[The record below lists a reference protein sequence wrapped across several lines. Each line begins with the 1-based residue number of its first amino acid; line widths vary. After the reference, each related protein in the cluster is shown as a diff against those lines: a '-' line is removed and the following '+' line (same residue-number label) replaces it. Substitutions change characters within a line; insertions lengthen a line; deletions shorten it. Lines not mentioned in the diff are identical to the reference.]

1 VVLGL
6 RGREVCLLKSVH
18 VDVDRV
24 AKVYRSRRDDIEAI
38 REVNLQVGHGE
49 FVSLLGPSGC
59 GKSTLLMAVG
69 GLLPVTGG
77 RIRIGGEE
85 VVGPRRETG
94 VVFQAP
100 VLMPWRSVLKNILF
114 PIENLGL
121 PMAPA
126 RERARALLVMTG
138 LEEFAEHNPWELSGG
153 MQQRVAIC
161 RALIHDPALLL
172 MDEPFSALDA
182 ITRDDM
188 NRELLRIWEEDRK
201 TVLFVTHS
209 IREAV
214 FLSDRV
220 VVMSPRPALIRKEVS
235 IDLPRPRDIEIQE
248 TPEFNRY
255 VGEIRQAIERQTG
268 KGPGGDERPVAAARP
283 GPWGMTP

>member
-1 VVLGL
+1 M
-6 RGREVCLLKSVH
+6 CLLKSVH
-18 VDVDRV
+18 VDISRV

-38 REVNLQVGHGE
+38 REVSLQVGHGE

-77 RIRIGGEE
+77 RIRIEGED
-85 VVGPRRETG
+85 VTGPRRETG

-100 VLMPWRSVLKNILF
+100 VLMPWRSVLKNVLF

-138 LEEFAEHNPWELSGG
+138 LEDFAEHHPWELSGG

-220 VVMSPRPALIRKEVS
+220 VIMSPRPALIRKEVS

-248 TPEFNRY
+248 TPDFNRY

-268 KGPGGDERPVAAARP
+268 KGLGGDERPVAAARP
-283 GPWGMTP
+283 GPWVMTP

>member
-1 VVLGL
+1 
-6 RGREVCLLKSVH
+6 
-18 VDVDRV
+18 
-24 AKVYRSRRDDIEAI
+24 
-38 REVNLQVGHGE
+38 
-49 FVSLLGPSGC
+49 
-59 GKSTLLMAVG
+59 MAVG
-69 GLLPVTGG
+69 GLLPVSGG
-77 RIRIGGEE
+77 TIRIEDQE
-85 VVGPRRETG
+85 VTGPRRETG

-100 VLMPWRSVLKNILF
+100 VLMPWRSVLKNVLF
-114 PIENLGL
+114 PIENLRL
-121 PMAPA
+121 PLGPA
-126 RERARALLVMTG
+126 RERARALLEMTG
-138 LEEFAEHNPWELSGG
+138 LQEFAGHFPWELSGG

-161 RALIHDPALLL
+161 RALIHRPTLLL

-220 VVMSPRPALIRKEVS
+220 YVMSPRPAVLRKVVG
-235 IDLPRPRDIEIQE
+235 IDLPRPRDIDIQE
-248 TPEFNRY
+248 SSEFNRY

-268 KGPGGDERPVAAARP
+268 KGSRGEERPATAAGRRP
-283 GPWGMTP
+283 VEMAP

>member
-1 VVLGL
+1 
-6 RGREVCLLKSVH
+6 
-18 VDVDRV
+18 
-24 AKVYRSRRDDIEAI
+24 
-38 REVNLQVGHGE
+38 
-49 FVSLLGPSGC
+49 
-59 GKSTLLMAVG
+59 
-69 GLLPVTGG
+69 
-77 RIRIGGEE
+77 
-85 VVGPRRETG
+85 
-94 VVFQAP
+94 
-100 VLMPWRSVLKNILF
+100 
-114 PIENLGL
+114 
-121 PMAPA
+121 MAPA
-126 RERARALLVMTG
+126 RARARALLVMTA
-138 LEEFAEHNPWELSGG
+138 LEDFAEHHPWELSGG

-235 IDLPRPRDIEIQE
+235 IDLHRPRDIDIQE

-268 KGPGGDERPVAAARP
+268 KGPGGDERPVAAARL